1 MKETNQEEQD
11 LSELLKKLQK
21 ENPNQKVVLK
31 IVPPA
36 KVGLIMCF
44 IGGFASMGI
53 PEIGAFLIAYGVV
66 IAAANRD
73 EKARAR
79 AAIMALLPILVNLT
93 SADALVASQALVV
106 CMAGFALS
114 GLVMQDKASISNELL
129 FAGFISAIMLFLNVS
144 YIHQTG
150 SGVQEYVLS
159 NFDKISKDMFEG
171 MSVQQEIAIAN
182 AREIYTTYWPLAIC
196 SEAFI
201 LTVFARWGATKAAKM
216 LSLKISRKS
225 FTEYDNPLWLVV
237 LLIIGIVAVKMGGN
251 APQYSK
257 IIVFI
262 GHNILGIVRILFAI
276 QGYAVGLNYL
286 KRYPSSIF
294 LAFAYVV
301 LAISLEVNYMIVSI
315 VGLVDVWA
323 NFRGLDRQ
331 N

>member
-1 MKETNQEEQD
+1 MKDTDQEEQD
-11 LSELLKKLQK
+11 LSELLNKLQK

-36 KVGLIMCF
+36 RVGLIMCL

-73 EKARAR
+73 EKSRAK

-93 SADALVASQALVV
+93 SADALVASQSLVV

-129 FAGFISAIMLFLNVS
+129 FAGFISAIMLFLNIN

-150 SGVQEYVLS
+150 SGIQEYVLS

-171 MSVQQEIAIAN
+171 MSVQQEIAISN

-237 LLIIGIVAVKMGGN
+237 LLIVGIVAVKMGGD

-257 IIVFI
+257 YIVFI
-262 GHNILGIVRILFAI
+262 GHNILGVVRILFAI
-276 QGYAVGLNYL
+276 QGYAIGLNYL

-294 LAFAYVV
+294 LVFAYMV

-331 N
+331 D